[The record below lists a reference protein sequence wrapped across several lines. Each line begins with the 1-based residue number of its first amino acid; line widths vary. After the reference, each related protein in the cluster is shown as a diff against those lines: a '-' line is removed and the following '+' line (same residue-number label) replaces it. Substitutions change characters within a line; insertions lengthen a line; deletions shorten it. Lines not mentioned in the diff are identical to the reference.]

1 MDILEE
7 ASKYVLA
14 QDEIDSS
21 NWNEVDVTAEII
33 GLAETF
39 IPSVHDEYQN
49 QDIYVNANLT
59 KIAYE
64 MNGIRYQLS
73 VMNYLFAKFL
83 EGK

>member
-21 NWNEVDVTAEII
+21 NWSEVDVAADII

-49 QDIYVNANLT
+49 QDIYVTANLS

-64 MNGIRYQLS
+64 MYGIRYQLS